1 MSQLNRFESI
11 ADLDNLPLQNGLRIL
26 EINTDGSFYKKDPYA
41 GLGIYIPEQGSQ
53 QAIYFSSRLTGHKH
67 NADRAE
73 IQAAVTAVKI
83 TFLLHSSY
91 DALIIRTDS
100 QNLIRFVKDW
110 EAMWSRNKDWSQI
123 RVNIE
128 KRFNNRFSECYY
140 HAGEWLK
147 YDSDFEELFTELITL
162 KNSDKTFRVHWQY
175 VRSHSGDHGNDTS
188 DRLAKHGRKLLYD
201 NKQLFESLKL
211 FLLQKK
217 NNNQCL
223 SKKRYFPFNCPHLVE
238 VTQVPV
244 HISTISVVKV
254 MNVNQQNVVKE
265 KVDEYS
271 QATKVITFRIT
282 KEAFNTCMKQ
292 RKLKIDQHIE
302 VPVNPANVRNTNPDA
317 VIAPN
322 MVTNGKIVHA
332 RLVLYAETVQT
343 KNWMINIQFLA
354 ISVLCARK
362 LKMN

>member
-1 MSQLNRFESI
+1 
-11 ADLDNLPLQNGLRIL
+11 
-26 EINTDGSFYKKDPYA
+26 
-41 GLGIYIPEQGSQ
+41 
-53 QAIYFSSRLTGHKH
+53 
-67 NADRAE
+67 
-73 IQAAVTAVKI
+73 
-83 TFLLHSSY
+83 
-91 DALIIRTDS
+91 
-100 QNLIRFVKDW
+100 
-110 EAMWSRNKDWSQI
+110 MWSRNKDWSQI

-302 VPVNPANVRNTNPDA
+302 VPVNPCVPQCSHCLQLNHVKSKCPKHKPRCSNCAQHGHERKDCTRKVGPLCGNCADQKLDDKHPVFSNQCPLREKAQN
-317 VIAPN
+317 
-322 MVTNGKIVHA
+322 
-332 RLVLYAETVQT
+332 E
-343 KNWMINIQFLA
+343 LA
-354 ISVLCARK
+354 KKCSF
-362 LKMN
+362 